1 MTTSQ
6 PPEPPGGPSSGQ
18 VPGSSPTPPQPG
30 AGQPAAPQ
38 PPQGQPGWGQQPPPG
53 WGQQPPPPGYGQQP
67 PPPGYGQQPPQGYP
81 QQQPPPGAPG
91 FGQGHGQAPSWSS
104 PPPGSAPPPPWGQQP
119 PGYAQPGYGPGA
131 GTSVDFKR
139 LRMADYVVAGGTLL
153 FLVLALLPWQSYG
166 DELFG
171 ISYSGFSSSGAV
183 SSAFVMF
190 LLATAWALLPA
201 FYDVKLSFP
210 RAWITVG
217 LAALG
222 FLLTLVG
229 WIASFDAGFSIW
241 ALLGLLAAAAILLF
255 SLLGLLPELR
265 NRPALPGALAGAAQW
280 ANQPP
285 SSPTTGGQPGVQH
298 AGPQHPGPQYAGPQ
312 HAAPQYG
319 GPPPAGP
326 YGQGAPPPPPPAPP
340 APAPWTTSAPSAPA
354 PGGPGHGTGSTAAG
368 SPPPPPPPGGTEA
381 PGERPPAP

>member
-1 MTTSQ
+1 M
-6 PPEPPGGPSSGQ
+6 
-18 VPGSSPTPPQPG
+18 
-30 AGQPAAPQ
+30 
-38 PPQGQPGWGQQPPPG
+38 
-53 WGQQPPPPGYGQQP
+53 
-67 PPPGYGQQPPQGYP
+67 
-81 QQQPPPGAPG
+81 
-91 FGQGHGQAPSWSS
+91 
-104 PPPGSAPPPPWGQQP
+104 
-119 PGYAQPGYGPGA
+119 
-131 GTSVDFKR
+131 DFKR

-166 DELFG
+166 DEFFG

-255 SLLGLLPELR
+255 SLLGLLPELQ
-265 NRPALPGALAGAAQW
+265 PSGAAGR
-280 ANQPP
+280 A
-285 SSPTTGGQPGVQH
+285 GRCRAVGQ
-298 AGPQHPGPQYAGPQ
+298 
-312 HAAPQYG
+312 
-319 GPPPAGP
+319 
-326 YGQGAPPPPPPAPP
+326 P
-340 APAPWTTSAPSAPA
+340 APAEPDDRRAAGLPARRAPA
-354 PGGPGHGTGSTAAG
+354 PRSAARRAAVRRA
-368 SPPPPPPPGGTEA
+368 A
-381 PGERPPAP
+381 PGLAVRTGRSAAAFAGTARPRAVDDVRAVRSGSRGSGARHRLDGGG

>member
-6 PPEPPGGPSSGQ
+6 PPEPPGDPSSGH

-38 PPQGQPGWGQQPPPG
+38 PPHAQPPHGQPQWGQQPPPPPG
-53 WGQQPPPPGYGQQP
+53 WGQQPPPPGWGQQ

-81 QQQPPPGAPG
+81 QQPPPAY
-91 FGQGHGQAPSWSS
+91 
-104 PPPGSAPPPPWGQQP
+104 GQQP
-119 PGYAQPGYGPGA
+119 PGYGQQPPPAGWAQPGYGPGA
-131 GTSVDFKR
+131 PGATTSVDFKR

-166 DELFG
+166 DEFFG

-183 SSAFVMF
+183 SAAFVMF

-241 ALLGLLAAAAILLF
+241 PLLGLVAAAAVLLF
-255 SLLGLLPELR
+255 ALFGLLPELR

-285 SSPTTGGQPGVQH
+285 PGPTTGGQPGVQ
-298 AGPQHPGPQYAGPQ
+298 P
-312 HAAPQYG
+312 APHYG
-319 GPPPAGP
+319 GPPPAAP

-340 APAPWTTSAPSAPA
+340 APAPWTASAPSAPA
-354 PGGPGHGTGSTAAG
+354 PEGPGYGTGSTAAG
-368 SPPPPPPPGGTEA
+368 SPPPQPPHAGTEA
-381 PGERPPAP
+381 PGERPTAP

>member
-1 MTTSQ
+1 M
-6 PPEPPGGPSSGQ
+6 
-18 VPGSSPTPPQPG
+18 
-30 AGQPAAPQ
+30 
-38 PPQGQPGWGQQPPPG
+38 
-53 WGQQPPPPGYGQQP
+53 
-67 PPPGYGQQPPQGYP
+67 
-81 QQQPPPGAPG
+81 
-91 FGQGHGQAPSWSS
+91 
-104 PPPGSAPPPPWGQQP
+104 
-119 PGYAQPGYGPGA
+119 
-131 GTSVDFKR
+131 DFKR

-166 DELFG
+166 DEFFG

-255 SLLGLLPELR
+255 SLLASAARTPQ
-265 NRPALPGALAGAAQW
+265 PSGAAGR
-280 ANQPP
+280 AGRCRAVGQPAP
-285 SSPTTGGQPGVQH
+285 AEPDDRRAAGLPARRAPAPRSAARRAAVRRAAAGLAVRAGRSAAASAGTARPRAVDDVRAVRSGSRGSGARHRLDGGGQP
-298 AGPQHPGPQYAGPQ
+298 
-312 HAAPQYG
+312 AAPAAAQRNRG
-319 GPPPAGP
+319 SR
-326 YGQGAPPPPPPAPP
+326 GA
-340 APAPWTTSAPSAPA
+340 
-354 PGGPGHGTGSTAAG
+354 AAG
-368 SPPPPPPPGGTEA
+368 SVSRGRTV
-381 PGERPPAP
+381 RV